1 MNQKKCSIFIAL
13 LCVILFTNNIMAQK
27 KFDFNSIQKPIL
39 KNGLIKKDTTPFERN
54 LFYEPAKDGLPITR
68 NLLYLPSTDGKLKT
82 ILLSN
87 DAALTHLNST
97 IKEKMLSENIARL
110 QAAEK
115 K

>member
-1 MNQKKCSIFIAL
+1 MNQKKCTIAIVLLWAIF
-13 LCVILFTNNIMAQK
+13 FTNNIMAQK

-54 LFYEPAKDGLPITR
+54 LFYNPAKDGQPVSR
-68 NLLYLPSTDGKLKT
+68 KLLYVPSLDGKPQT

-87 DAALTHLNST
+87 DAALTHLNSS
-97 IKEKMLSENIARL
+97 IKEKMISENIVRL